1 MPLDPELQ
9 ILHTNL
15 LGGDLRAASRIV
27 ERVLPTMVRIVRTQV
42 PKLHDGHED
51 ACLEAL
57 LDYLQKP
64 ADYDPERASLLS
76 YLVGKATFGA
86 MTSVRAQGRRQQHE
100 GQFALAAEVTVG
112 FETRGEEAALEGVQ
126 VQEIMAAHGRT
137 LCVDPKDEDVLS
149 LITAGEKAMPAYLAA
164 LGLPDTD
171 QGREE
176 AALRRERIRG
186 RLRRLRRHFT
196 PPPK

>member
-27 ERVLPTMVRIVRTQV
+27 ERALPAMLRTVRAQV
-42 PKLHDGHED
+42 PMLHDGHED
-51 ACLEAL
+51 ACLHAL
-57 LDYLQKP
+57 LDYLQGP
-64 ADYDPERASLLS
+64 AAYDPGRASLLS
-76 YLVGKATFGA
+76 YLVGKAA
-86 MTSVRAQGRRQQHE
+86 SDARTSVRAQSRRRRHE

-112 FETRGEEAALEGVQ
+112 SETRGEEAALESIQ
-126 VQEIMAAHGRT
+126 VQELMATHGQT
-137 LCVDPKDEDVLS
+137 LCADPGDGDVLS
-149 LITAGEKAMPAYLAA
+149 LVTAGEKAMPAYLTA

-171 QGREE
+171 QGRRE

-186 RLRRLRRHFT
+186 RLRRLRQHFT